1 MLIVV
6 ELPALLQP
14 NRDLPDR
21 PDRERIVAPTPI
33 IGIAID
39 CVNDR
44 FCKGKPLPAFLRF
57 PVLQKGIAFR
67 ICNTSL

>member
-44 FCKGKPLPAFLRF
+44 SAKESHYQRF
-57 PVLQKGIAFR
+57 
-67 ICNTSL
+67 

>member
-39 CVNDR
+39 CVNDSLVNDR
-44 FCKGKPLPAFLRF
+44 K
-57 PVLQKGIAFR
+57 R
-67 ICNTSL
+67 IMVMAGFQWVRKMVAMGV

>member
-39 CVNDR
+39 CVNDSLVNDR
-44 FCKGKPLPAFLRF
+44 K
-57 PVLQKGIAFR
+57 R
-67 ICNTSL
+67 IVVMAGFQWVRKMVAMGV